1 MDGEINASGAKS
13 GMLSE
18 IQVNTIAADALLP
31 WVTRSS
37 AAVVLA
43 M

>member
-1 MDGEINASGAKS
+1 MDGEINASGAKP

-18 IQVNTIAADALLP
+18 IQVNNIATDALAP
-31 WVTRSS
+31 WVSRSS